1 MIVKSLPLKLALGC
15 ALSALASAAWADPP
29 ALAGRLSEIQGPVSV
44 IPPGE
49 HDWAPAIRNYP
60 LATGE
65 SVWAAEGGRSEIQ
78 VGPVELWL
86 DGQTELDVL
95 ALDYGQTRLGL
106 PQGSI
111 DVRLWRV
118 PRGGVQVATPAGDV
132 RLDHPGVYRI
142 DVAASQGDGRPPPV
156 EVTVFEGAAAAPG
169 IDGWAAV
176 GEGSA
181 ALVYPGYDPDYQDA
195 RRAPIDDWARE
206 REAHER
212 WRNASE
218 DWSGLTGFEDL
229 EGHGE
234 FVTSPDYGQ
243 VWFPRDVPDDWAPY
257 RYGHWAFVQPWG
269 WTWIDD
275 QSWGFAPFHYGR
287 WARIDGRWGWIPG
300 RPAPE
305 PVYAPALVAF
315 VGGHGWSVGLGL
327 GGIEAMGWVPL
338 GPDEVYRPSY
348 HVSETYVRQ
357 VNITNVRQTVINN
370 ITINNSSGPGL
381 GQYRNAGAATVVRSD
396 SFARGAPV
404 QGATVAVARDALLRA
419 PAQPANTPPP
429 APPARLPAAFHDAAP
444 SPGGPRGP
452 AAPPARLQ
460 VWRAAVAAQPV
471 GSTRPAIAPGAP
483 PLARPPRPATPPSG
497 FIAPSQAAVAPQAVR
512 PPPAAPPVAV
522 PSAPRGGPPS
532 RPAFE
537 PGPRPTAIPASPEP
551 APRYSPP
558 AQSAPAALPP
568 PRYAPPPSQRY
579 APPAPP
585 PRATP
590 PAPPQSAPTASP
602 SPRFAPSAPPPS
614 PPPRYAPPAPAPERA
629 VAPPPPAREVAP
641 PPPAAHPA
649 PTPPRPAPR
658 PPEEKKH
665 ERPGEPPNR

>member
-1 MIVKSLPLKLALGC
+1 MTVKSLSLKLALGC

-29 ALAGRLSEIQGPVSV
+29 GLAGRLSEIQGEVSL

-78 VGPVELWL
+78 VGPMELWL
-86 DGQTELDVL
+86 DSQTELDVL

-118 PRGGVQVATPAGDV
+118 PRGGVQIATPAGDV

-142 DVAASQGDGRPPPV
+142 DVAAGQGDGRPPPV
-156 EVTVFEGAAAAPG
+156 EVTVFEGSAAAPG

-195 RRAPIDDWARE
+195 RRAPIDDWARA

-212 WRNASE
+212 WRNAAG

-229 EGHGE
+229 DGHGE

-257 RYGHWAFVQPWG
+257 RFGHWAFVQPWG

-315 VGGHGWSVGLGL
+315 VGGHGWSLGLGL

-338 GPDEVYRPSY
+338 APDEVYRPSY

-370 ITINNSSGPGL
+370 ITVNNYGGAGL
-381 GQYRNAGAATVVRSD
+381 AQYRNAGAATVVRSD

-404 QGATVAVARDALLRA
+404 QGAAVAVARDALLRA
-419 PAQPANTPPP
+419 PAQPANAPPP
-429 APPARLPAAFHDAAP
+429 APQARAP
-444 SPGGPRGP
+444 GGFQGGVSSPGGPRGP

-460 VWRAAVAAQPV
+460 LWRAAVAAQPV
-471 GSTRPAIAPGAP
+471 GSTRPAITPGAP
-483 PLARPPRPATPPSG
+483 PLARPARPVTPPSG
-497 FIAPSQAAVAPQAVR
+497 FIAPSQAVAPQAVHPTPAA
-512 PPPAAPPVAV
+512 PPTAAPPVAI
-522 PSAPRGGPPS
+522 PSAQRGGPPP
-532 RPAFE
+532 RPAYE
-537 PGPRPTAIPASPEP
+537 PGARPTGIQTPSEP
-551 APRYSPP
+551 APRY
-558 AQSAPAALPP
+558 AP
-568 PRYAPPPSQRY
+568 PR
-579 APPAPP
+579 PPAPVQ
-585 PRATP
+585 
-590 PAPPQSAPTASP
+590 PAPMASP
-602 SPRFAPSAPPPS
+602 PQR
-614 PPPRYAPPAPAPERA
+614 RVEPAPAPERA
-629 VAPPPPAREVAP
+629 AAPAPPAREVAP
-641 PPPAAHPA
+641 PPP
-649 PTPPRPAPR
+649 PR
-658 PPEEKKH
+658 
-665 ERPGEPPNR
+665 GV